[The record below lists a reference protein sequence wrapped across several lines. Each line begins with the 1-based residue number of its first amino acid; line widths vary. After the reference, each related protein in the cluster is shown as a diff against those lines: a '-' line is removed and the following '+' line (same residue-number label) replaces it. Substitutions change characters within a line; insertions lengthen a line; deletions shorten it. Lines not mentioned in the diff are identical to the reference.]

1 MTLFGVVSLSKYLP
15 EEPSFMHGTG
25 FAAHGSTPILMSL
38 LNMTQVPTIV
48 IIDSDTGRSRSRD
61 SALAI
66 EWNDPHD
73 CLNAWQAGGSG
84 LTVWQKVF
92 SLATFQSDCTIL

>member
-1 MTLFGVVSLSKYLP
+1 LSNQLP
-15 EEPSFMHGTG
+15 EESSFMHGTG
-25 FAAHGSTPILMSL
+25 FAALGSTPVLMSL
-38 LNMTQVPTIV
+38 LNVTQVPTIV
-48 IIDSDTGRSRSRD
+48 IIDSDTGRPLSRD

-84 LTVWQKVF
+84 LTACQKGF
-92 SLATFQSDCTIL
+92 SLATFQSDCAIL